1 MPNPFKRKK
10 RRYRLSKPGRAAL
23 RASCQTHRPWQHST
37 GPRTPEGKQMTG
49 QNNLRHGYYCQAQ
62 QFEDAPAFHAFSRKL
77 RRESN
82 QSPKRKIGPPV
93 VEEE

>member
-1 MPNPFKRKK
+1 
-10 RRYRLSKPGRAAL
+10 
-23 RASCQTHRPWQHST
+23 
-37 GPRTPEGKQMTG
+37 MTG